1 MVAMQKPESSTIPL
15 SPGVYLYKDERGRI
29 IYVGKARVLR
39 RRVLSYFRP
48 DGLPAKTKA
57 MLSHAASIEYLTT
70 TTEKEALLLEAS
82 LIKKHRPR
90 YNIVLRD
97 DKQYV
102 LFRLNTKH
110 DFPRLE
116 VVRQARRDGARYF
129 GPFTSALA
137 ARETWKIIHRAF
149 ALRRCSDKAMKN
161 RVRACLYHFMG
172 QCPAPCMNMVTP
184 QEYNENVRKVCD
196 LLQGR
201 AAPLM
206 DSLREA
212 MDRASEDLE
221 FEKAA
226 ILRDQIRAVERTVER
241 QAAVL
246 PGGGDMDAVGLFPA
260 DRGLALGIVFVR
272 GGAVTD
278 GRAFYWPGLGF
289 EDAPELLW
297 SFVSQYYSQ
306 VTPPPR
312 ILLPWL
318 PPDAEDLELEDGA
331 VIPCAEDL
339 APALLAPSCAGPDAT
354 PMPSGPETSSPE
366 TSGPETSEP
375 VTAGPIPSGPEPSG
389 LNTSAKDASGTD
401 ARAHASHDAPKGG
414 TAPSSPPASFT
425 ARELLEQALSDRRNG
440 AVRIV
445 PPQHAGDNQLVDM
458 AQSNA
463 REEARRQEQK
473 TELGILDRLAR
484 SLHLA
489 GPPHRIECVDV
500 SHTGGQQTRVGLVV
514 FEEGQ
519 PARSQYRAYA
529 MPDSGD
535 DYATL
540 YAWVAR
546 RLESGP
552 PWPDLLLI
560 DGGRGQLRT
569 IQRALQEAGQPDLFA
584 LAAIAK
590 ARDEQGHAD
599 RRAGNVADR
608 IFVPDRVNALP
619 LREGGPELLFLQ
631 NVRDSTHRFAIGRH
645 RKAKRGAA
653 LSGELMRLPGIG
665 PATARLLWDRFGSVE
680 AMCAATQEDLCA
692 LPGIGPAKAALLLQ
706 KLSGLGHV

>member
-1 MVAMQKPESSTIPL
+1 MQKPEPASIPL

-29 IYVGKARVLR
+29 IYVGKARILR
-39 RRVLSYFRP
+39 RRVLSYFRAE
-48 DGLPAKTKA
+48 GLPAKTKA
-57 MLSHAASIEYLTT
+57 MLSHAGSIEYLTT
-70 TTEKEALLLEAS
+70 TTEKEALLLESS

-102 LFRLNTKH
+102 LFRLNPKH
-110 DFPRLE
+110 PFPRLE

-129 GPFTSALA
+129 GPFTSALS
-137 ARETWKIIHRAF
+137 ARETWKLIHRAF
-149 ALRRCSDKAMKN
+149 ALRRCSDRAMKN

-172 QCPAPCMNMVTP
+172 QCPAPCMDLVTP
-184 QEYNENVRKVCD
+184 QQYNENVRKVCD

-201 AAPLM
+201 AAPLL

-212 MDRASEDLE
+212 MEQASEDLE

-226 ILRDQIRAVERTVER
+226 VLRDQIRAVERTVER

-246 PGGGDMDAVGLFPA
+246 PGGGDMDAVGLYPA
-260 DRGLALGIVFVR
+260 EKGLALGIVFVR

-278 GRAFYWPGLGF
+278 GRAFYWPGLTF

-306 VTPPPR
+306 ITPPPR

-318 PPDAEDLELEDGA
+318 PPDTERVEDAEDSESTGEGINAGA
-331 VIPCAEDL
+331 GTQA
-339 APALLAPSCAGPDAT
+339 APLT
-354 PMPSGPETSSPE
+354 
-366 TSGPETSEP
+366 
-375 VTAGPIPSGPEPSG
+375 PIPSGTGADLPPVAASPP
-389 LNTSAKDASGTD
+389 ADA
-401 ARAHASHDAPKGG
+401 
-414 TAPSSPPASFT
+414 SSPPSGPSSVPHSDPDDALPSVPAAVLSSAPLT
-425 ARELLEQALSDRRNG
+425 GRELLEQTLADRRDG

-473 TELGILDRLAR
+473 SEMNILDRLAR
-484 SLHLA
+484 ALHLS
-489 GPPHRIECVDV
+489 GPPSRIECVDV
-500 SHTGGQQTRVGLVV
+500 SHTGGRQTRVGMVV
-514 FEEGQ
+514 FEDGQ
-519 PARSQYRAYA
+519 PARPQYRTYS

-569 IQRALQEAGQPDLFA
+569 IQRALEEAGQPDLFA

-608 IFVPDRVNALP
+608 IFVPNRANALP
-619 LREGGPELLFLQ
+619 LREGGQELLFLQ
-631 NVRDSTHRFAIGRH
+631 NIRDTTHRFAIGRH
-645 RKAKRGAA
+645 RKARRGAA
-653 LSGELMRLPGIG
+653 LAGELMRLPGVG
-665 PATARLLWDRFGSVE
+665 PATARLLWDHFGSVE
-680 AMCAATQEDLCA
+680 AMCAATQEELRKI
-692 LPGIGPAKAALLLQ
+692 PGIGPAKASMLLE
-706 KLSGLGHV
+706 KLSGLR